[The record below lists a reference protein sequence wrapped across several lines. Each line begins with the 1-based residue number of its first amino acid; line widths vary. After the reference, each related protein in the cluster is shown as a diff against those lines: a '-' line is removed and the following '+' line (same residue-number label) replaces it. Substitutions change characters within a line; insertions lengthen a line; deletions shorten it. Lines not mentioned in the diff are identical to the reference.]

1 MVVAKR
7 LNTNSHNEAWG
18 STDNNDR
25 GEELLDYLIAEDIQ
39 ICSMGT
45 EPTLSNVERGEVID
59 KTLSNVNMYDKIT
72 EWKVNTENSMSDH
85 NMIEFRIN

>member
-39 ICSMGT
+39 ICNIGT
-45 EPTLSNVERGEVID
+45 ELTFSNVERGEVID
-59 KTLSNVNMYDKIT
+59 KTLSNM
-72 EWKVNTENSMSDH
+72 
-85 NMIEFRIN
+85 R